1 MGGGSGG
8 AAGRGGRPRGA
19 RCRPGLPAY
28 LDGIAGAPHHGLH
41 SSSHTHA
48 LRRDRNAAGLRAQ
61 VGGKLA
67 KKEGMIKTNLKKV
80 EGLLYDLSIVR
91 AGGVKASVQATQEAA
106 AETAS

>member
-1 MGGGSGG
+1 M
-8 AAGRGGRPRGA
+8 AAA
-19 RCRPGLPAY
+19 A
-28 LDGIAGAPHHGLH
+28 
-41 SSSHTHA
+41 
-48 LRRDRNAAGLRAQ
+48 RRDEAAVRAALAADQACLRTWMALQVRRITICIRRRTRAPFEGNAAGLRAQ

-106 AETAS
+106 ADTAS

>member
-19 RCRPGLPAY
+19 RGRPGLPAY

-41 SSSHTHA
+41 SSPHTHA
-48 LRRDRNAAGLRAQ
+48 LRDRNAAGLRAQ

-106 AETAS
+106 ADTAS